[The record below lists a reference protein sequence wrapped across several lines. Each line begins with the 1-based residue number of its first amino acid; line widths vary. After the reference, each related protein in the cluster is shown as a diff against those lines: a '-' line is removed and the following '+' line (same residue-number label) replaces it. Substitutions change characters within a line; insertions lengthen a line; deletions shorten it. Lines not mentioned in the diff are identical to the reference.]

1 MKTGRRR
8 KKEETQDADKQPP
21 EAPAAKPVS
30 FSPPSGTPART
41 PTRPSTVRTPARSST
56 ARLLPILIGLVVLLF
71 GGFICSRS
79 CLGPKPEPVTY
90 LPATVEGSW
99 TTTVNVLASEGMD
112 ESAERVVDDYD
123 EYAYNIYYEETEEK
137 LYEAVDDSFM
147 VTQLNADEN
156 WWEGERHY
164 YSEEWLDK
172 ETCQYTN
179 YTVWIT
185 DPEDTDYEI
194 EVVLSECEVWDH
206 VVVKERVS
214 EAADSPVIPGT
225 LTRQGVGSAVEWPQ
239 AVVPANAD
247 IERRFEGT
255 VIFRADGAKRTV
267 TTTDVD
273 KYIYYVTVP
282 HYLGLDEGGKVVRL
296 TDKAP

>member
-8 KKEETQDADKQPP
+8 KKEETQDADKLPP
-21 EAPAAKPVS
+21 KAPDAKPVS
-30 FSPPSGTPART
+30 FSPPSGAPDRT
-41 PTRPSTVRTPARSST
+41 PTRPSTARTPARSST
-56 ARLLPILIGLVVLLF
+56 ARLLPILIGLVVLAF
-71 GGFICSRS
+71 GGVICSRS
-79 CLGPKPEPVTY
+79 CLGPKTEPVTY
-90 LPATVEGSW
+90 LPATAEGSW
-99 TTTVNVLASEGMD
+99 TTTVNVLASEGMG

-137 LYEAVDDSFM
+137 LYEAADDSFT

-214 EAADSPVIPGT
+214 EAAGSPAIPGT

-239 AVVPANAD
+239 AVAPANAD
-247 IERRFEGT
+247 IEREFEGT
-255 VIFRADGAKRTV
+255 VIFRADGAERTV